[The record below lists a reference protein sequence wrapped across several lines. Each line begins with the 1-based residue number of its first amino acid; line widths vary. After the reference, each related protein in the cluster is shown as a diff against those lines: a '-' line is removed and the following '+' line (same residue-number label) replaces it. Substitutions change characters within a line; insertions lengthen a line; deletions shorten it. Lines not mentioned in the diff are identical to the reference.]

1 MKQNDWRDHDDSGSD
16 PPDNAGW
23 SPEMSLGDPDAW
35 RGDAHASLDDSAWRG
50 AGEHAAGDDFWRGD
64 EHAEEWPE
72 WNAGPEYRMWKR
84 IQRNEKPD

>member
-16 PPDNAGW
+16 PRDNAGW

-35 RGDAHASLDDSAWRG
+35 RGDAHASL
-50 AGEHAAGDDFWRGD
+50 DDFWRGD

>member
-16 PPDNAGW
+16 PPDKAGW

-35 RGDAHASLDDSAWRG
+35 RGDAHASL
-50 AGEHAAGDDFWRGD
+50 DDFWRGD